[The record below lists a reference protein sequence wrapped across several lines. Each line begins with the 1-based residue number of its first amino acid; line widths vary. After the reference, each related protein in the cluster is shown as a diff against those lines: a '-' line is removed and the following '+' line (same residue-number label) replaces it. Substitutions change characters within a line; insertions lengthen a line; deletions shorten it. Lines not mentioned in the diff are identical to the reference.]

1 MKKITFLNYV
11 IVFAGIFLFSLP
23 IMANSS
29 GGEKDVVE
37 IADLAEL
44 RQQTADGTTV
54 YQVTGE
60 IILTHQHGQRNQ
72 KYFQDATAAILV
84 DDDDAIITTGYNLY
98 DGITGLT
105 GTLTTFNELLQFV
118 PTVDPGAAT
127 SSDNVVEP
135 LLITLDQITPDHQS
149 MLIRVNAVEFTGE
162 ETTFTASTS
171 YPIEDATGTS
181 TFRTPSSSAALDYF
195 NTPVPQEPTDML
207 ALVSQYQETIQIFAR
222 SLSDFYP
229 DGLPSYTVTFN
240 VIDEQGDAIT
250 DAVVTFDD
258 VVYPAG
264 EYEFLEVP
272 AGSYA
277 YSVSMDG
284 FFTRTGQVAVTG
296 DDITV
301 NVVLVAEDPNAITT
315 FPWNEDFEGEDF
327 PPATWSH
334 YASEAGGWESTTTA
348 HTGEKAARHN
358 FTTEEANSWLVSPQI
373 QLPTDEEL
381 LLTFFHRNSFMDD
394 YGYSAVMISTGS
406 GNPEHDEFQLIF
418 EADDSEADYTERVLG
433 LADYAGQ
440 VVYIAFV
447 YQGTNAHQWF
457 IDDIVLDVAPE
468 AIEVDDIASL
478 KNQEVGD
485 LTYVI
490 SGEVIITHM
499 HGQRNQKYI
508 QDGTA
513 AIVIDDNDG
522 IITTEYNLYDGI
534 TGLTGTLSEYNNLLQ
549 FVPTEDPGAATSTG
563 NTIEPLAVNLNEL
576 APEHQSMLIF
586 VTDVEFDT
594 EDANFQPSTSY
605 TIFDPSGTSIL
616 RTPSQSAELDYFETP
631 IPTEPVNMIAIVS
644 QFGDAM
650 QIFPRSLD
658 DIDVELSADDLN
670 DFSQVSIYPNPFSNY
685 IHIEGAENYRQIAI
699 FNSLGQM
706 VERFDNPSQSFTI
719 DTSEFTQGLYFVS
732 YTDNKGQQQV
742 TKLIKQ

>member
-1 MKKITFLNYV
+1 
-11 IVFAGIFLFSLP
+11 
-23 IMANSS
+23 
-29 GGEKDVVE
+29 
-37 IADLAEL
+37 
-44 RQQTADGTTV
+44 
-54 YQVTGE
+54 
-60 IILTHQHGQRNQ
+60 
-72 KYFQDATAAILV
+72 
-84 DDDDAIITTGYNLY
+84 
-98 DGITGLT
+98 
-105 GTLTTFNELLQFV
+105 
-118 PTVDPGAAT
+118 
-127 SSDNVVEP
+127 
-135 LLITLDQITPDHQS
+135 
-149 MLIRVNAVEFTGE
+149 
-162 ETTFTASTS
+162 
-171 YPIEDATGTS
+171 
-181 TFRTPSSSAALDYF
+181 
-195 NTPVPQEPTDML
+195 
-207 ALVSQYQETIQIFAR
+207 
-222 SLSDFYP
+222 
-229 DGLPSYTVTFN
+229 
-240 VIDEQGDAIT
+240 
-250 DAVVTFDD
+250 
-258 VVYPAG
+258 
-264 EYEFLEVP
+264 
-272 AGSYA
+272 
-277 YSVSMDG
+277 
-284 FFTRTGQVAVTG
+284 
-296 DDITV
+296 
-301 NVVLVAEDPNAITT
+301 
-315 FPWNEDFEGEDF
+315 
-327 PPATWSH
+327 
-334 YASEAGGWESTTTA
+334 
-348 HTGEKAARHN
+348 
-358 FTTEEANSWLVSPQI
+358 
-373 QLPTDEEL
+373 
-381 LLTFFHRNSFMDD
+381 
-394 YGYSAVMISTGS
+394 
-406 GNPEHDEFQLIF
+406 DEFQLIF